1 MAKILKKIG
10 ALMLAFTMT
19 VGAVG
24 GVATDVAYGAEKV
37 TKAEIDDAVY
47 WCKLNPVKL
56 ALNGEKV
63 FFKEGETPPI
73 ILNNSTLVPARTV
86 FEGLGGTVGWHAGN
100 QQVTVYY
107 GDKTIILTIG
117 SNVARVNNERKT
129 MSVPAL
135 IADYDGDGIGSTM
148 IPLRFTAEAIGCEVG
163 WEDATR
169 TAKVNSPVKEEEKT
183 DTDKKEEETTKPS
196 NPSKGDESTNEGT
209 TGGNSTGNSGTE
221 TDEPE
226 EEPYVPTYFAED
238 FDISD
243 VCTTGVV
250 WKGEKL
256 NAAAKGKIV
265 AIDAGH
271 GGKDPGSIGHK
282 GQADELYEKILNYK
296 ASIKLSEYLRA
307 AGVTTVLLKEDDSSL
322 ALLERATIA
331 NDLGA
336 TLFVSCHNNSN
347 VSSAPHGTEVHYYS
361 KVDKDGKTEME
372 LYGIESKAVAQKV
385 RVNMTSTLGLYDRGL
400 KSSPALA
407 VLNKTWMPAI
417 IIEGAF
423 LSNEGDFAVMKNVEA
438 YTDKYA
444 LGAAKG
450 IIAAMNAAY
459 K

>member
-24 GVATDVAYGAEKV
+24 GVATDVAYGAEKI

-73 ILNNSTLVPARTV
+73 IMNNSTLVPARTV

-221 TDEPE
+221 TDGLAAGDIHSGESGAAGGGRLPGGGSAGGGGGYPE
-226 EEPYVPTYFAED
+226 AHSGTLR
-238 FDISD
+238 DIQ
-243 VCTTGVV
+243 
-250 WKGEKL
+250 E
-256 NAAAKGKIV
+256 AAPQV
-265 AIDAGH
+265 RTQQ
-271 GGKDPGSIGHK
+271 GSCGSK
-282 GQADELYEKILNYK
+282 PCECPEQV
-296 ASIKLSEYLRA
+296 LRA
-307 AGVTTVLLKEDDSSL
+307 EGSYVGARKLLPSGSPLSVD
-322 ALLERATIA
+322 
-331 NDLGA
+331 
-336 TLFVSCHNNSN
+336 NSFGEI
-347 VSSAPHGTEVHYYS
+347 PE
-361 KVDKDGKTEME
+361 KV
-372 LYGIESKAVAQKV
+372 
-385 RVNMTSTLGLYDRGL
+385 
-400 KSSPALA
+400 P
-407 VLNKTWMPAI
+407 
-417 IIEGAF
+417 
-423 LSNEGDFAVMKNVEA
+423 
-438 YTDKYA
+438 
-444 LGAAKG
+444 
-450 IIAAMNAAY
+450 
-459 K
+459 